1 MDYTKLFD
9 LTGRV
14 ALVTGGS
21 KGIGKAMSGALA
33 AHGATVVVSSR
44 KIDQC
49 DAACAEINEACG
61 TTRAHAIAAN
71 AGRHGELEALV
82 AKTRADHG
90 PIDVVVGNAA
100 VNPHYGPI
108 SEIPDSAYEKIMA
121 TNVQSNLWLARL
133 VVDDMIAK
141 GTGSMMFTSSIGSFK
156 ASPTLGTYGMSKL
169 ALIGLVR
176 NLALEYGP
184 KGIRANAICPGLIR
198 TDFAKALWTD
208 PAAEKRVNDDTPLRR
223 LGEPDDL
230 AGIAVYL
237 ASDASRYMTGQALTV
252 CGGVSM
258 WS

>member
-49 DAACAEINEACG
+49 EVACAEINEACG

-156 ASPTLGTYGMSKL
+156 PSPTLGTYGMSKL